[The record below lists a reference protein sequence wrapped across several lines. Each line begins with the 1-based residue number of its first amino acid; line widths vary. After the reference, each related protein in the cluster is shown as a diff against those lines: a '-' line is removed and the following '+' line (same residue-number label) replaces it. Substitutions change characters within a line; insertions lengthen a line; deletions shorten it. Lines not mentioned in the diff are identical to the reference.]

1 METRTEKKYVLDASL
16 ADLALA
22 VISAHCL
29 PDPDFARATV
39 HSIYFD
45 TLDLQFLT
53 EKIDS
58 TYLKAKVRL
67 RWYGDWEFIP
77 DDGPA
82 FLEAKIKE
90 GGLQRKVRI
99 PVPRS
104 GRELA
109 LMSLSEAELAALPAL
124 LHTRGVGFSASP
136 RPVFVVSYRRSRFV
150 DPRTGTRIALDQDIH
165 APRHT
170 LSCPGADCSRT
181 LPWAVIETKGSLA
194 VLPPFLAPLV
204 PMGLRPDA
212 FSKYLHCYLSLMQQP
227 L

>member
-1 METRTEKKYVLDASL
+1 METRTEKKYALDAPHAGL
-16 ADLALA
+16 AMA
-22 VISAHCL
+22 VIAAHCP
-29 PDPDFARATV
+29 PDPHFARATV

-67 RWYGDWEFIP
+67 RWYGDWDFRP

-90 GGLQRKVRI
+90 GGLQRKIRI
-99 PVPRS
+99 PVDRS

-109 LMSLSEAELAALPAL
+109 QLPLGDPWLAALPVL
-124 LHTRGVGFSASP
+124 LATRGVGLSASA

-165 APRHT
+165 APRHA
-170 LSCPGADCSRT
+170 LSCPGAGGSPA
-181 LPWAVIETKGSLA
+181 LPWAVIETKGA
-194 VLPPFLAPLV
+194 VSSLPPFLAPLV
-204 PMGLRPDA
+204 PMGLRPEA
-212 FSKYLHCYLSLMQQP
+212 FSKYLLCYQTLMQQT

>member
-1 METRTEKKYVLDASL
+1 METRTEKKYVLDAAY
-16 ADLALA
+16 ADLAQA
-22 VISAHCL
+22 VIAAHCL
-29 PDPDFARATV
+29 PDPDFAEATV
-39 HSIYFD
+39 HSIYYD

-58 TYLKAKVRL
+58 TYLKAKIRL
-67 RWYGDWEFIP
+67 RWYGGWDFQP

-109 LMSLSEAELAALPAL
+109 LTPLCEAELAALPAL
-124 LHTRGVGFSASP
+124 LHARGVGFSAAP

-150 DPRTGTRIALDQDIH
+150 DPRTGARIALDRDIH
-165 APRHT
+165 VPRHA
-170 LSCPGADCSRT
+170 LSCPGPAGAGA
-181 LPWAVIETKGSLA
+181 LPWAVVETKGTLS
-194 VLPPFLAPLV
+194 VLPPFLTPLV

-212 FSKYLHCYLSLMQQP
+212 FSKYLLCYLHLMQQP

>member
-1 METRTEKKYVLDASL
+1 METRTEKKYALDA
-16 ADLALA
+16 AHAALALA
-22 VISAHCL
+22 VIGAHCL
-29 PDPDFARATV
+29 PDPDYARATV

-67 RWYGDWEFIP
+67 RWYGDWDFTP

-99 PVPRS
+99 QVGQS
-104 GRELA
+104 GRDLA
-109 LMSLSEAELAALPAL
+109 RMPLGDQELAALPAL
-124 LHTRGVGFSASP
+124 LATRGVGLPASA
-136 RPVFVVSYRRSRFV
+136 RPVFVVAYRRSRFV
-150 DPRTGTRIALDQDIH
+150 DPRTGTRIAVDQDIH
-165 APRHT
+165 APRSA
-170 LSCPGADCSRT
+170 LSCPGAAGSPR
-181 LPWAVIETKGSLA
+181 LPWTVIETKGAIST
-194 VLPPFLAPLV
+194 LPPYLAPLV
-204 PMGLRPDA
+204 PMGLRPEA
-212 FSKYLHCYLSLMQQP
+212 FSKYLLCYQTLMQQT

>member
-1 METRTEKKYVLDASL
+1 MKSADPRKRLLDLAAAKGDSLSQLSVMLGRNVSYLQQFVRKGSPRRLEERDRRKL
-16 ADLALA
+16 AD
-22 VISAHCL
+22 
-29 PDPDFARATV
+29 
-39 HSIYFD
+39 YFG
-45 TLDLQFLT
+45 
-53 EKIDS
+53 
-58 TYLKAKVRL
+58 V
-67 RWYGDWEFIP
+67 
-77 DDGPA
+77 
-82 FLEAKIKE
+82 
-90 GGLQRKVRI
+90 
-99 PVPRS
+99 
-104 GRELA
+104 
-109 LMSLSEAELAALPAL
+109 SEAELAALPAL

-165 APRHT
+165 APRHA
-170 LSCPGADCSRT
+170 LACPGADCCRT

>member
-1 METRTEKKYVLDASL
+1 METRTEKKYALDAAHAS
-16 ADLALA
+16 LALA
-22 VISAHCL
+22 VIGAHCL
-29 PDPDFARATV
+29 PDPDYARATV

-67 RWYGDWEFIP
+67 RWYGDWDFAP

-90 GGLQRKVRI
+90 GGLQRKVRLRI
-99 PVPRS
+99 GRS

-109 LMSLSEAELAALPAL
+109 ATPLGDQELAALPAL
-124 LHTRGVGFSASP
+124 LATLGVGLSASA
-136 RPVFVVSYRRSRFV
+136 RPVFVVAYRRSRFI

-165 APRHT
+165 APRSV
-170 LSCPGADCSRT
+170 LSCPGSAGFPR
-181 LPWAVIETKGSLA
+181 LPWAVIETKGA
-194 VLPPFLAPLV
+194 IGTLPPYLAPLV
-204 PMGLRPDA
+204 PMGLRPEA
-212 FSKYLHCYLSLMQQP
+212 FSKYLLCYQTLMQQT